1 MTDDGPLT
9 HPSVTPKPEGP
20 DHAILNIAR
29 GLRIVAVFEALK
41 GVLVLAAGFGLLSLV
56 HHDLQAM
63 ADRLV
68 RHSHL
73 DPARHY
79 PRIFIE
85 AASHTD
91 DSRLRSL
98 AALAFLYAAMRLVE
112 AYGLW
117 HMRVWAE
124 WFAIIAG
131 SVFLP
136 VEIYELFRRATW
148 MRGLVLLTN
157 LFIVAYLVYVRFWS
171 RRELR
176 SPTGSA

>member
-1 MTDDGPLT
+1 MTAMPHD
-9 HPSVTPKPEGP
+9 P
-20 DHAILNIAR
+20 DPASANHAR
-29 GLRIVAVFEALK
+29 GLRVVAVFEALK
-41 GVLVLAAGFGLLSLV
+41 GALVLSAGFGLLSLV
-56 HHDLQAM
+56 RRDLQSLAE
-63 ADRLV
+63 RLV

-85 AASHTD
+85 AVSHTN
-91 DSRLRSL
+91 DSRLKSL
-98 AALAFLYAAMRLVE
+98 AALAFLYAAVRLIE

-131 SVFLP
+131 SLFVP

-148 MRGLVLLTN
+148 MRGLVFLTN
-157 LFIVAYLVYVRFWS
+157 LSIVAYLVYVRLWT
-171 RRELR
+171 RREAR
-176 SPTGSA
+176 